1 MTVLKLNDNGV
12 WLLTAI
18 LSIIDIAFI
27 SNIYN
32 NIIGI
37 LMLTPII
44 LSTNLL
50 IASNIKIIDIKKEL
64 AHRSKNEILFPFPI
78 SHYK

>member
-1 MTVLKLNDNGV
+1 MTVLKLNDHGV

-18 LSIIDIAFI
+18 LSIIDIAFV

-37 LMLTPII
+37 SILIPII
-44 LSTNLL
+44 LSINLL
-50 IASNIKIIDIKKEL
+50 ITSNIKIIDIKKEL
-64 AHRSKNEILFPFPI
+64 AQRSK
-78 SHYK
+78 

>member
-12 WLLTAI
+12 WLLTTI

-37 LMLTPII
+37 LILIPII
-44 LSTNLL
+44 LSINLL
-50 IASNIKIIDIKKEL
+50 ITSNIKIINIKKEL
-64 AHRSKNEILFPFPI
+64 AHRSK
-78 SHYK
+78 

>member
-12 WLLTAI
+12 WLLTTI
-18 LSIIDIAFI
+18 LSIIDIAFV

-37 LMLTPII
+37 LILIPII
-44 LSTNLL
+44 LSINLL
-50 IASNIKIIDIKKEL
+50 ITSNIKIINIKKEL
-64 AHRSKNEILFPFPI
+64 AHRSK
-78 SHYK
+78 

>member
-12 WLLTAI
+12 WLLTTI

-37 LMLTPII
+37 SILIPII
-44 LSTNLL
+44 LSINLL
-50 IASNIKIIDIKKEL
+50 ITSNIKIINIKK
-64 AHRSKNEILFPFPI
+64 RISPPI
-78 SHYK
+78 KIS

>member
-27 SNIYN
+27 SNMYN

-64 AHRSKNEILFPFPI
+64 AHRSK
-78 SHYK
+78 

>member
-12 WLLTAI
+12 WLLTTI
-18 LSIIDIAFI
+18 LSIIDISFI

-37 LMLTPII
+37 LILIPII
-44 LSTNLL
+44 LSINLL
-50 IASNIKIIDIKKEL
+50 ITNNIKIINIKKEL
-64 AHRSKNEILFPFPI
+64 AHRSK
-78 SHYK
+78 

>member
-18 LSIIDIAFI
+18 LSIIDIAVI

-37 LMLTPII
+37 LILIPII
-44 LSTNLL
+44 LSINLL
-50 IASNIKIIDIKKEL
+50 ITSNIKIIDIKKEL
-64 AHRSKNEILFPFPI
+64 AHRSK
-78 SHYK
+78 

>member
-12 WLLTAI
+12 WLLTTI

-37 LMLTPII
+37 LILMPII
-44 LSTNLL
+44 LSINLL
-50 IASNIKIIDIKKEL
+50 ITNNIKIINIKKEL
-64 AHRSKNEILFPFPI
+64 AHRSK
-78 SHYK
+78 

>member
-12 WLLTAI
+12 WLLTTI

-50 IASNIKIIDIKKEL
+50 ITSNIKIINIKKEL
-64 AHRSKNEILFPFPI
+64 AHRSK
-78 SHYK
+78 

>member
-18 LSIIDIAFI
+18 LSTIDVVFI

-37 LMLTPII
+37 SILIPII
-44 LSTNLL
+44 LSINLL
-50 IASNIKIIDIKKEL
+50 ITSNIKIIDIKKEL
-64 AHRSKNEILFPFPI
+64 AHRSK
-78 SHYK
+78 

>member
-12 WLLTAI
+12 WLLTTI

-37 LMLTPII
+37 LILIPII
-44 LSTNLL
+44 LSINLL
-50 IASNIKIIDIKKEL
+50 ITNNIKIINIKKEL
-64 AHRSKNEILFPFPI
+64 AHRSK
-78 SHYK
+78 

>member
-64 AHRSKNEILFPFPI
+64 AHRSK
-78 SHYK
+78 

>member
-64 AHRSKNEILFPFPI
+64 AHHSK
-78 SHYK
+78 

>member
-12 WLLTAI
+12 WLLTTI

-27 SNIYN
+27 SIIYN

-37 LMLTPII
+37 SILIPII
-44 LSTNLL
+44 LSINLL
-50 IASNIKIIDIKKEL
+50 ITSNIKIINIKKEL
-64 AHRSKNEILFPFPI
+64 AHRSK
-78 SHYK
+78 

>member
-12 WLLTAI
+12 WLLTTI
-18 LSIIDIAFI
+18 SSIIDIAFI

-37 LMLTPII
+37 LILIPII
-44 LSTNLL
+44 LSINLL
-50 IASNIKIIDIKKEL
+50 ITSNIKIINIKKEL
-64 AHRSKNEILFPFPI
+64 AHRSK
-78 SHYK
+78 

>member
-12 WLLTAI
+12 WLLTTI
-18 LSIIDIAFI
+18 LSIIDILFI

-37 LMLTPII
+37 LTLVPII
-44 LSTNLL
+44 LSINLL
-50 IASNIKIIDIKKEL
+50 ITSNIKIINIKK
-64 AHRSKNEILFPFPI
+64 N
-78 SHYK
+78 

>member
-12 WLLTAI
+12 WLLTTI

-50 IASNIKIIDIKKEL
+50 ITSNIKIIDIKKEL
-64 AHRSKNEILFPFPI
+64 AHRSK
-78 SHYK
+78 